1 MLHALNLKIPVRS
14 LNVLYMLEMC
24 VFTALNTKIA
34 TLRNVKSYLS
44 CSEISE
50 EIVSLFLWNFTSFYQ
65 ITSNHM
71 PLDRNISYN
80 VETYTSLKINNLI
93 EN

>member
-50 EIVSLFLWNFTSFYQ
+50 EIVSLFL
-65 ITSNHM
+65 
-71 PLDRNISYN
+71 
-80 VETYTSLKINNLI
+80 
-93 EN
+93 

>member
-1 MLHALNLKIPVRS
+1 VVVMLHALNLKIPVRS

-50 EIVSLFLWNFTSFYQ
+50 EIVSLFL
-65 ITSNHM
+65 
-71 PLDRNISYN
+71 
-80 VETYTSLKINNLI
+80 
-93 EN
+93 